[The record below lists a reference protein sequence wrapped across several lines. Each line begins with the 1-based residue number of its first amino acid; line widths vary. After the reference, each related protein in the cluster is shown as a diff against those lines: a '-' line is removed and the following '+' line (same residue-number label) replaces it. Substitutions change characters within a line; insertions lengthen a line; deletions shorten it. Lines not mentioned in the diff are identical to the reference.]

1 MFVDQSLFKE
11 YYENFSKGIYG
22 NLKESVSDGEVDGNI
37 DLETLS
43 YILMG
48 ISNFVGLQVLFR
60 DTLTDM
66 DLDKIVTHVMY
77 VLRHGMFLDK

>member
-1 MFVDQSLFKE
+1 MFVDKDIFKE
-11 YYENFSKGIYG
+11 YYQNFSSAYVDK
-22 NLKESVSDGEVDGNI
+22 LSTSVASGEVDAAI

-60 DTLTDM
+60 ETLTDM
-66 DLDKIVTHVMY
+66 DLDRIVDQVMY
-77 VLRHGMFLDK
+77 VLKNGMFNQ